1 MPGETFQTLK
11 SKATQQAKQS
21 GMSQSAAENYGSA
34 MASQAAVQG
43 NAGADFLGSNQQ
55 QITDTVKEITNN
67 FDTITGSQGGPAGM
81 TFTEAGDANIISSP
95 LEVSQAQLTQSTNQN
110 VLDQIAKRREVEKQV
125 QEAGGVYNP
134 QTGEVEY
141 PPKKEGIFNFSGFK
155 MPTLPTPVGMG
166 VEFLKGLGSTDR
178 FFKNLATKGVDGL
191 TPEDNIILANLIAA
205 NKKNPNVFG
214 DLSKYTTDDVDVE
227 ELGKRLQDAVRPL
240 ENTNYESLVNSYL
253 SNKPTGIDSLTTM
266 GSDLSNLFGDSRLL
280 REDGSYTLEGLQKE
294 LGPQGLAY
302 LKANDPKTYYSF
314 TQPQTSG
321 GLEELA
327 QFDLSTLGSSPKD
340 RQLAARVVAAREATS
355 GQGGGGGAGIPSLP
369 QFQDKMDITKPSLSS
384 QYSMI
389 PEQYMGFFDSPFN
402 KPVVGGMAITPVQ
415 LPDGSTIQ
423 FGDTGSAAQFQQYLD
438 SIGVNYSNPGI
449 VEKIANTPATG
460 IPSLTPTSIDYASM
474 GPQYGGYVNQGI
486 SDPRFASYF
495 QNLQMFPRRS

>member
-1 MPGETFQTLK
+1 MPGETLETLK
-11 SKATQQAKQS
+11 SKATKQAKKS
-21 GMSQSAAENYGSA
+21 GMSQAAAEKYGSA
-34 MASQAAVQG
+34 RAAQSAIQG
-43 NAGADFLGSNQQ
+43 
-55 QITDTVKEITNN
+55 
-67 FDTITGSQGGPAGM
+67 QGGTSDEFGFVPSIVS
-81 TFTEAGDANIISSP
+81 DSP
-95 LEVSQAQLTQSTNQN
+95 ELLNAYVQN
-110 VLDQIAKRREVEKQV
+110 QIAARKEAEKKM

-166 VEFLKGLGSTDR
+166 VEFLKGVQSTDR

-355 GQGGGGGAGIPSLP
+355 GQGGGGGAGIPSLATAP
-369 QFQDKMDITKPSLSS
+369 T
-384 QYSMI
+384 
-389 PEQYMGFFDSPFN
+389 PFTDVN
-402 KPVVGGMAITPVQ
+402 NNGILDNLEVAQATTTPV
-415 LPDGSTIQ
+415 TA
-423 FGDTGSAAQFQQYLD
+423 T
-438 SIGVNYSNPGI
+438 
-449 VEKIANTPATG
+449 TPVTG
-460 IPSLTPTSIDYASM
+460 IPSLTPTTINYASM
-474 GPQYGGYVNQGI
+474 GPQFGGYVNQGLMN
-486 SDPRFASYF
+486 
-495 QNLQMFPRRS
+495 QNLSPYYDNLRNYYGIG

>member
-1 MPGETFQTLK
+1 M
-11 SKATQQAKQS
+11 
-21 GMSQSAAENYGSA
+21 
-34 MASQAAVQG
+34 
-43 NAGADFLGSNQQ
+43 
-55 QITDTVKEITNN
+55 
-67 FDTITGSQGGPAGM
+67 
-81 TFTEAGDANIISSP
+81 
-95 LEVSQAQLTQSTNQN
+95 
-110 VLDQIAKRREVEKQV
+110 
-125 QEAGGVYNP
+125 
-134 QTGEVEY
+134 
-141 PPKKEGIFNFSGFK
+141 
-155 MPTLPTPVGMG
+155 
-166 VEFLKGLGSTDR
+166 
-178 FFKNLATKGVDGL
+178 TKGVDGL

-355 GQGGGGGAGIPSLP
+355 GQGGGGGAGTPSLATAP
-369 QFQDKMDITKPSLSS
+369 T
-384 QYSMI
+384 
-389 PEQYMGFFDSPFN
+389 PFTDVN
-402 KPVVGGMAITPVQ
+402 NNGILDNLEVAQATTTPV
-415 LPDGSTIQ
+415 TA
-423 FGDTGSAAQFQQYLD
+423 T
-438 SIGVNYSNPGI
+438 
-449 VEKIANTPATG
+449 TPVTG
-460 IPSLTPTSIDYASM
+460 IPSLTPTTIDYASM

-495 QNLQMFPRRS
+495 QNLNLFPRRS

>member
-1 MPGETFQTLK
+1 MPGETLETLK
-11 SKATQQAKQS
+11 SKATKQAKKS
-21 GMSQSAAENYGSA
+21 GMSQAAAEKYGSA
-34 MASQAAVQG
+34 RAAQSAIQG
-43 NAGADFLGSNQQ
+43 
-55 QITDTVKEITNN
+55 
-67 FDTITGSQGGPAGM
+67 QGGTSDEFGFVPSIVS
-81 TFTEAGDANIISSP
+81 DSP
-95 LEVSQAQLTQSTNQN
+95 ELLNAYVQN
-110 VLDQIAKRREVEKQV
+110 QIAARKEAEKKM

-155 MPTLPTPVGMG
+155 MPTLPTGVGMG
-166 VEFLKGLGSTDR
+166 VEFLKGVQSTDR

-266 GSDLSNLFGDSRLL
+266 GSDLSNLFGDPRLSDLL
-280 REDGSYTLEGLQKE
+280 REDGSYTLEGLQNKQV

-355 GQGGGGGAGIPSLP
+355 GQGGGGGAGIPSLATAP
-369 QFQDKMDITKPSLSS
+369 T
-384 QYSMI
+384 
-389 PEQYMGFFDSPFN
+389 PFTDVN
-402 KPVVGGMAITPVQ
+402 NNGILDNLEVAQATTTPVTGPASIITPT
-415 LPDGSTIQ
+415 L
-423 FGDTGSAAQFQQYLD
+423 
-438 SIGVNYSNPGI
+438 GVPN
-449 VEKIANTPATG
+449 
-460 IPSLTPTSIDYASM
+460 LTPTTIDYASM

-486 SDPRFASYF
+486 SDPRFASYL

>member
-11 SKATQQAKQS
+11 SKATKQAKKS

-34 MASQAAVQG
+34 MASQAAQVGGAVVPNPSGGGTYDPEFFG
-43 NAGADFLGSNQQ
+43 NADNNYVDVVEAASGS
-55 QITDTVKEITNN
+55 T
-67 FDTITGSQGGPAGM
+67 A
-81 TFTEAGDANIISSP
+81 AP
-95 LEVSQAQLTQSTNQN
+95 LE
-110 VLDQIAKRREVEKQV
+110 QIAARKEAEKKM

-355 GQGGGGGAGIPSLP
+355 GQGGGGGAGIPSLATAP
-369 QFQDKMDITKPSLSS
+369 T
-384 QYSMI
+384 
-389 PEQYMGFFDSPFN
+389 PFTDVN
-402 KPVVGGMAITPVQ
+402 NNGILDNLEVAQATTTPVTGPASIITPT
-415 LPDGSTIQ
+415 L
-423 FGDTGSAAQFQQYLD
+423 
-438 SIGVNYSNPGI
+438 GV
-449 VEKIANTPATG
+449 
-460 IPSLTPTSIDYASM
+460 PSLTPTTIDYASM

-495 QNLQMFPRRS
+495 QNLNLFPRRS

>member
-1 MPGETFQTLK
+1 MAHKPRHEGGFSQGQSVIGGNTQASLPPSMGFQPSSPTANIGAMNQAAYQSMANQGISSLSGATTQDQAGQQAAQQQQDQGYQTIQQAAQQANQQAAQQQDEVKDEVKDEGKGIVETF
-11 SKATQQAKQS
+11 
-21 GMSQSAAENYGSA
+21 
-34 MASQAAVQG
+34 MANTMVG
-43 NAGADFLGSNQQ
+43 NL
-55 QITDTVKEITNN
+55 
-67 FDTITGSQGGPAGM
+67 
-81 TFTEAGDANIISSP
+81 
-95 LEVSQAQLTQSTNQN
+95 
-110 VLDQIAKRREVEKQV
+110 
-125 QEAGGVYNP
+125 
-134 QTGEVEY
+134 
-141 PPKKEGIFNFSGFK
+141 
-155 MPTLPTPVGMG
+155 
-166 VEFLKGLGSTDR
+166 LKGVQSTDR

>member
-1 MPGETFQTLK
+1 MAHKPRHEGGFSQGQLVIGGGSSSTFSPPQKPSSPQDYFGSMYTSPPPAQTG
-11 SKATQQAKQS
+11 QS
-21 GMSQSAAENYGSA
+21 GGVAGSSLVPVTVDAGFGLDNNIVMVPVDKAPPSAG
-34 MASQAAVQG
+34 G
-43 NAGADFLGSNQQ
+43 TGG
-55 QITDTVKEITNN
+55 TG
-67 FDTITGSQGGPAGM
+67 ITGIGTGDFEDDS
-81 TFTEAGDANIISSP
+81 EASSGDHPYI
-95 LEVSQAQLTQSTNQN
+95 
-110 VLDQIAKRREVEKQV
+110 
-125 QEAGGVYNP
+125 
-134 QTGEVEY
+134 
-141 PPKKEGIFNFSGFK
+141 PPKKPDKDKNIIDA
-155 MPTLPTPVGMG
+155 VMG
-166 VEFLKGLGSTDR
+166 NTMVANLLKGVQSTDR
-178 FFKNLATKGVDGL
+178 FFKNLAEKGVDGL
-191 TPEDNIILANLIAA
+191 TTEDKIILANLIAA

-227 ELGKRLQDAVRPL
+227 ELGERLQDAVRPL

-327 QFDLSTLGSSPKD
+327 QFDLSTLGGSPED

-355 GQGGGGGAGIPSLP
+355 GQGGQGGGAGIPSIATAP
-369 QFQDKMDITKPSLSS
+369 T
-384 QYSMI
+384 
-389 PEQYMGFFDSPFN
+389 PFTDVN
-402 KPVVGGMAITPVQ
+402 NNGILDNLEVAQATTTPVTA
-415 LPDGSTIQ
+415 TIPV
-423 FGDTGSAAQFQQYLD
+423 TG
-438 SIGVNYSNPGI
+438 V
-449 VEKIANTPATG
+449 
-460 IPSLTPTSIDYASM
+460 PSLTPTTIDYASM

-495 QNLQMFPRRS
+495 QNLNLFPRRS

>member
-1 MPGETFQTLK
+1 M
-11 SKATQQAKQS
+11 
-21 GMSQSAAENYGSA
+21 
-34 MASQAAVQG
+34 
-43 NAGADFLGSNQQ
+43 
-55 QITDTVKEITNN
+55 
-67 FDTITGSQGGPAGM
+67 
-81 TFTEAGDANIISSP
+81 
-95 LEVSQAQLTQSTNQN
+95 
-110 VLDQIAKRREVEKQV
+110 AKRREVEKQV
-125 QEAGGVYNP
+125 KEARGVYNP

-355 GQGGGGGAGIPSLP
+355 GQGGGGGAGIPSLYAGP
-369 QFQDKMDITKPSLSS
+369 INPPPGQFPDNFANQTFQP
-384 QYSMI
+384 YV
-389 PEQYMGFFDSPFN
+389 PE
-402 KPVVGGMAITPVQ
+402 ITP
-415 LPDGSTIQ
+415 T
-423 FGDTGSAAQFQQYLD
+423 
-438 SIGVNYSNPGI
+438 PGPI
-449 VEKIANTPATG
+449 G
-460 IPSLTPTSIDYASM
+460 IPSLTPTTIDYASM

-495 QNLQMFPRRS
+495 QNLNLFPRRS